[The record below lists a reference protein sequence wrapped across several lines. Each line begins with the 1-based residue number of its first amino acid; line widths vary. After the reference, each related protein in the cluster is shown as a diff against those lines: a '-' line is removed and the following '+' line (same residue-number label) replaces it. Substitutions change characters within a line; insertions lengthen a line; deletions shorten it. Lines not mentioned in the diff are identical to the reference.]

1 MNILTFMFPLNP
13 KCLKVL
19 CQKHAK
25 HPNYLTSD
33 CKSQLT
39 VLACTSVSW
48 FSLPPFVMF
57 DHKTLNSE
65 FAVGEL
71 PSTLYGLSS
80 KSMD

>member
-1 MNILTFMFPLNP
+1 MPEGFVSKACKASKLLNY
-13 KCLKVL
+13 C
-19 CQKHAK
+19 
-25 HPNYLTSD
+25 D